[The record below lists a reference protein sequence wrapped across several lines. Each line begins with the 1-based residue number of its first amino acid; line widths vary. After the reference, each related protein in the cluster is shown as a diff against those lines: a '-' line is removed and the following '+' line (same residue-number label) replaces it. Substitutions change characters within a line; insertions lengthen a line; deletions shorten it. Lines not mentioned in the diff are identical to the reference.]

1 MKNDNRVRD
10 AIDHR
15 LYPVAEGSFL
25 SEMDTRLRH
34 LLRQS
39 HPDLQDGDF
48 ISYKQL
54 TPYRMQL
61 LEEIIDQANCKNEF
75 IREAVH
81 GVANDENSAAL
92 DIQDQLDKKITFGQ
106 KIADDVSRVGGS
118 WTFIISFIV
127 FMAVWMLIN
136 IIQPFG
142 IAFDKY
148 PFILLN
154 LALSTIAA
162 IQAPLIMMSQNRA

>member
-81 GVANDENSAAL
+81 GVAMMKITLPWISKTNWIRKL
-92 DIQDQLDKKITFGQ
+92 LLDKNRG
-106 KIADDVSRVGGS
+106 RRGS
-118 WTFIISFIV
+118 
-127 FMAVWMLIN
+127 VWGFLDLYHFLYRLYGSLDAN
-136 IIQPFG
+136 Q
-142 IAFDKY
+142 Y
-148 PFILLN
+148 H
-154 LALSTIAA
+154 STVWDCF
-162 IQAPLIMMSQNRA
+162 

>member
-61 LEEIIDQANCKNEF
+61 LEEIIDQANLKMSSFVRRFTGWQMMKITLPWISKTNW
-75 IREAVH
+75 IRK
-81 GVANDENSAAL
+81 L
-92 DIQDQLDKKITFGQ
+92 LLDKKSRTTWLGLGVLGPLSFPLSSLWQFGC
-106 KIADDVSRVGGS
+106 
-118 WTFIISFIV
+118 
-127 FMAVWMLIN
+127 
-136 IIQPFG
+136 
-142 IAFDKY
+142 
-148 PFILLN
+148 
-154 LALSTIAA
+154 
-162 IQAPLIMMSQNRA
+162 